1 MNSAFP
7 SAAAQIPAAIDTVR
21 RFFDGLNHES
31 DTGDEAPV
39 IATFTTKCNLCGS
52 EVYSLKSLLEGGHT
66 LHGGHLHI
74 VSIDS
79 AFATYTNVVSV
90 RVTETQDSAQ
100 QLDAAGKVVHNYP
113 SSPPRQLDFEIETD
127 DAPPK
132 IWQLTRVGS

>member
-79 AFATYTNVVSV
+79 AFATYDNVVSIV
-90 RVTETQDSAQ
+90 VTSSEDASD
-100 QLDAAGKVVHNYP
+100 QLDANGTVVHHFDAVP
-113 SSPPRQLDFEIETD
+113 ASKLDFELETD
-127 DAPPK
+127 DSPPK
-132 IWQLTRVGS
+132 IWQISRISR